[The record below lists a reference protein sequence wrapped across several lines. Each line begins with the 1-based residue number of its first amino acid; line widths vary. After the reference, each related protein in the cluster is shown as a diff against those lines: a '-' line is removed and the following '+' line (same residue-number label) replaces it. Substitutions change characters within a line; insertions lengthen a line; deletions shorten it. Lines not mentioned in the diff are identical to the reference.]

1 MTHMVVD
8 HPYFGAFMLLLITF
22 GAFSA
27 TLFASRYVSRK
38 LARLDTEKLKLT
50 IYECGPEVT
59 KQPNTISAQFYLFA
73 LLFILFDVEIIFM
86 FPWAIDFKV
95 LGWFGFAEMIL
106 FIVLLAIGFIYAWK
120 KGALEWHS
128 ISGGLPVA
136 LTTVDKI
143 LNWGRSNSIWALTY
157 GLACCAIEMMAS
169 GASRYDFDRFGTIFR
184 ASPRQ
189 ADVMIV
195 AGTLTKKH
203 AEFIRRLYDQMTEPK
218 WVISMG
224 SCANTGGMFNTYAT
238 VQGCDRVIPVDL
250 YLPGC
255 APRPET
261 LQYAVMLLQQKIRRE
276 SANKSQKAKR
286 LV

>member
-22 GAFSA
+22 GAFNA
-27 TLFASRYVSRK
+27 TLFASRYISRK

-128 ISGGLPVA
+128 I
-136 LTTVDKI
+136 K
-143 LNWGRSNSIWALTY
+143 
-157 GLACCAIEMMAS
+157 
-169 GASRYDFDRFGTIFR
+169 
-184 ASPRQ
+184 
-189 ADVMIV
+189 
-195 AGTLTKKH
+195 
-203 AEFIRRLYDQMTEPK
+203 
-218 WVISMG
+218 
-224 SCANTGGMFNTYAT
+224 
-238 VQGCDRVIPVDL
+238 
-250 YLPGC
+250 
-255 APRPET
+255 
-261 LQYAVMLLQQKIRRE
+261 
-276 SANKSQKAKR
+276 
-286 LV
+286 